1 MRQLL
6 ALARFGHFYTYYQ
19 KLCVRIL
26 LRLCEMTLCWLSG
39 LVIVMLKNIN
49 RRLIGW
55 GISRLEKEILRNMD
69 KAYIWYDA
77 CLWHFIACV
86 ILYFEASG
94 LLLCSQSYTNDII
107 QELLKSLLN
116 TLNVTDPQLPRQ
128 LEWFSR
134 RFMLQVLKNHTYWSP
149 LVYIFLTF
157 LFRAPV
163 IKTFDRN

>member
-6 ALARFGHFYTYYQ
+6 ALARFGLFYTYIQ
-19 KLCVRIL
+19 KLGVRIFKIKQ
-26 LRLCEMTLCWLSG
+26 LCKMTLCWLSG
-39 LVIVMLKNIN
+39 LMIVMLKNIN

-134 RFMLQVLKNHTYWSP
+134 RFMLQVLKKLHLLVATGLYFPHFPLSSP
-149 LVYIFLTF
+149 C
-157 LFRAPV
+157 
-163 IKTFDRN
+163 N

>member
-1 MRQLL
+1 MQLL
-6 ALARFGHFYTYYQ
+6 AFARFGLRIFTRIFRNWVFVFLRLSNFV
-19 KLCVRIL
+19 KWLCV
-26 LRLCEMTLCWLSG
+26 G
-39 LVIVMLKNIN
+39 LMIVMLKNIN
-49 RRLIGW
+49 RRLKGW

-69 KAYIWYDA
+69 KAYIWYDT

-86 ILYFEASG
+86 ILYFESSG

-134 RFMLQVLKNHTYWSP
+134 RFMLQVLKKSHLLVATGLYFSSLSSFEP
-149 LVYIFLTF
+149 L
-157 LFRAPV
+157 
-163 IKTFDRN
+163 